1 MQDNLDILIDN
12 GAQVLWQCGKYYYA
26 DYRRMLDQ
34 IIRSHPEKD
43 YASRVALLPFITEMD
58 AAFAAADIVVSR
70 AGAGTLSELCL
81 VGKPAILIPS
91 PNVAED
97 HQRHNALALSSRG
110 AAVLITE
117 GENLSHELGDAIVR
131 LLTDD
136 ALREELSKNIQ
147 SLARPNATSDIV
159 DQVEKLLGKTPK
171 NDR

>member
-1 MQDNLDILIDN
+1 
-12 GAQVLWQCGKYYYA
+12 
-26 DYRRMLDQ
+26 
-34 IIRSHPEKD
+34 
-43 YASRVALLPFITEMD
+43 MD

-81 VGKPAILIPS
+81 GGKPACIIPS
-91 PNVAED
+91 PTVAED